1 MGGIDSPV
9 LGWIGGGENA
19 SASPLVS
26 KKAPGSLKL
35 NHVTR

>member
-26 KKAPGSLKL
+26 KKAPGSLKIS
-35 NHVTR
+35 HVTR